1 MRVSKMEDRRVF
13 CGWLQL
19 DVRPFKHTLM
29 NVIKKWS
36 WMFKEHLLNH
46 VNQRL
51 EELGRAQPH
60 SCLFVVCIMSKG
72 SGLSPSQDVCG
83 KVHHFVKK
91 QDSTM

>member
-1 MRVSKMEDRRVF
+1 MSESYHFSLKINLFESLYERVSKMEDRRVF

-46 VNQRL
+46 VNERL
-51 EELGRAQPH
+51 DTFM
-60 SCLFVVCIMSKG
+60 FVFLIYTVYIIK
-72 SGLSPSQDVCG
+72 
-83 KVHHFVKK
+83 
-91 QDSTM
+91 

>member
-1 MRVSKMEDRRVF
+1 MRVGKMEDKRVF

-19 DVRPFKHTLM
+19 DIRPFKHTLM

-51 EELGRAQPH
+51 DMH
-60 SCLFVVCIMSKG
+60 K
-72 SGLSPSQDVCG
+72 
-83 KVHHFVKK
+83 
-91 QDSTM
+91 